1 MPATRLDKRRAS
13 ALTASAFT
21 ADLGSPLLGNSR
33 QMRMLRHRIADV
45 AKTEATVLI
54 VGESGAGK
62 ELVARSIWQTSA
74 RAQMPFVAVNCG
86 GISASLLEA
95 HLFGHER
102 GSFTGAAQQRAGY
115 FEQANGGT
123 LFLDEIT
130 EMPLQMQT
138 ALLRALEEK
147 RFRRIGGEHEIDVDV
162 RVIAATNR
170 DPAQA
175 VREGKLREDLMY
187 RLSVFPIEVPPLR
200 HRENDVMQLAD
211 HFLEELNG
219 NAKSQKTFSP
229 ASRERLQ
236 RHRWP
241 GNVREL
247 RNAIHRA
254 FILADNVIEIQPS
267 ETANAGVSRLESGDL
282 SIALGTRLADAQ
294 RALIMATLAHFNGD
308 KELAART
315 LGVCLKTLY
324 NRLAYYSQDRA
335 MPAGDE

>member
-1 MPATRLDKRRAS
+1 MVTKAGKRRG
-13 ALTASAFT
+13 TQ
-21 ADLGSPLLGNSR
+21 ADVHTPLLGSSR
-33 QMRMLRHRIADV
+33 LMRTLRHRIEDV
-45 AKTEATVLI
+45 APTEATVLI
-54 VGESGAGK
+54 VGESGSGK
-62 ELVARSIWQTSA
+62 ELVARSICQLSH
-74 RAQMPFVAVNCG
+74 RAQKPFVAVNCG
-86 GISASLLEA
+86 GMSASLLEA

-115 FEQANGGT
+115 FEQSNGGT

-130 EMPLQMQT
+130 EMPVQMQT

-147 RFRRIGGEHEIDVDV
+147 RFRRIGGEEEIEVDV

-170 DPAQA
+170 NPAEA

-200 HRENDVMQLAD
+200 HRENDVLELAD
-211 HFLEELNG
+211 HFLQNLNMASG
-219 NAKSQKTFSP
+219 TRKHFSP
-229 ASRERLQ
+229 GSRERMQ

-247 RNAIHRA
+247 RNSIHRA
-254 FILADNVIEIQPS
+254 FILADSNVEVFPTEMSQ
-267 ETANAGVSRLESGDL
+267 AGVSRLETGDL

-294 RALIMATLAHFNGD
+294 RALIMATLAHFGGD
-308 KELAART
+308 KEQAART

-324 NRLAYYSQDRA
+324 NRLSSYAQEAD
-335 MPAGDE
+335 MVAGADE